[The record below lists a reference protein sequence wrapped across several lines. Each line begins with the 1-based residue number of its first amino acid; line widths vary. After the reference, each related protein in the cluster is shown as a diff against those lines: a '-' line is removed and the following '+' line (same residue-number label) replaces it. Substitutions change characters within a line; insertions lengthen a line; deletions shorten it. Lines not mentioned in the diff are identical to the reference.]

1 MEKLMSTVTAI
12 TNIHE
17 LSPSPKGGNTWATL
31 ETQYLALRQGSFTL
45 PAPVRPNKPE
55 YIPLPPEPDEHPV
68 AVSLGD
74 GLNLMQPDRSDRTKT
89 FGGGRRPSLILNVKM
104 RC

>member
-17 LSPSPKGGNTWATL
+17 LSPSPKGGNTGHARDTVP
-31 ETQYLALRQGSFTL
+31 ALRQGSFTL
-45 PAPVRPNKPE
+45 PAPVGPNKPE
-55 YIPLPPEPDEHPV
+55 YIPLPPEPDEH
-68 AVSLGD
+68 AGRGFLGD

>member
-1 MEKLMSTVTAI
+1 MSTVTAI

-17 LSPSPKGGNTWATL
+17 LSPSPKGGNTWAML

-55 YIPLPPEPDEHPV
+55 YIPLPPEPDEH
-68 AVSLGD
+68 AGCGFLGD
-74 GLNLMQPDRSDRTKT
+74 GLNLMQPDRSDRTKI
-89 FGGGRRPSLILNVKM
+89 FGGGR
-104 RC
+104 